1 MRESPAHIGSLDELM
16 TDRFDVPTDT
26 DPRLHAPIGRLL
38 NLGYPSETTPGSALV
53 TVFDSHG
60 RRVFRTSGSHVLV
73 AMATIVEHDRAWQS
87 YKTRRKLI
95 NGGGER

>member
-1 MRESPAHIGSLDELM
+1 M
-16 TDRFDVPTDT
+16 TDRFDVPTDI

-73 AMATIVEHDRAWQS
+73 AMATIVEHDRALQAALH
-87 YKTRRKLI
+87 RRSQI
-95 NGGGER
+95 DEGV